1 MNYHIE
7 FNLRKNIFIFSIME
21 ARCKMENIK
30 LIATTN
36 MGLEAVT
43 KRELQDLGYK
53 DLEVSDGKIKISC
66 QLKDIAILN
75 LRLRTAE
82 RVLLLIDSFRAE
94 TFEELFD
101 KVFEIRWWDYIAEED
116 QFIIQG
122 RSRKSKLFSISDCQ
136 RITEKAIIEKLKMKY
151 KVSWFEKS
159 GPRVKI
165 EVSLLNDIAEITMDT
180 SGDGLHKRGYREVN
194 YKAPLSET
202 IAASLVKLTF
212 WNKDRILAD
221 PFCGSGTIPI
231 EAAMIEKNIAPGL
244 MRDFDFVNFK
254 FFDEEIF
261 KEEKKKC
268 YSEIKYDEKLEILAS
283 DVSHKAIQIARANAE
298 ILGLDEDISFF
309 QKDIRD
315 LDLPDDYGI
324 IITNPPYGE
333 RIGKKD
339 VDELNKELG
348 ELARSIKTWSYYIIT
363 ANENFE
369 KNFGKKADRNRK
381 LYNGRL
387 KTYYYQYY
395 GPKPRR

>member
-1 MNYHIE
+1 M
-7 FNLRKNIFIFSIME
+7 K
-21 ARCKMENIK
+21 NIK

-43 KRELQDLGYK
+43 KRELLDLGYE

-101 KVFEIRWWDYIAEED
+101 KVFEIRWWDYIAEDD

-165 EVSLLNDIAEITMDT
+165 EVSLLNDLAEITMDT

-212 WNKDRILAD
+212 WNRDRILAD

-231 EAAMIEKNIAPGL
+231 EASMIEKNIAPGL
-244 MRDFDFVNFK
+244 MRDFDFVKFK
-254 FFDEEIF
+254 FFDEDIF

-268 YSEIKYDEKLEILAS
+268 YSEINYDEKLEILAS
-283 DVSHKAIQIARANAE
+283 DVSHKAIQIAKANAE

-315 LDLPDDYGI
+315 LDLPDDYGV

-333 RIGKKD
+333 RIGKED

-348 ELARSIKTWSYYIIT
+348 ELARSLKTWSYYIIT

>member
-1 MNYHIE
+1 M
-7 FNLRKNIFIFSIME
+7 K
-21 ARCKMENIK
+21 NIK

-36 MGLEAVT
+36 IGLEAVT
-43 KRELQDLGYK
+43 KRELLDLGYE

-101 KVFEIRWWDYIAEED
+101 KVFEISWWEYIAEDD

-136 RITEKAIIEKLKMKY
+136 KITEKAIIEKLKMKY

-165 EVSLLNDIAEITMDT
+165 EASLLNDIAEITMDT

-202 IAASLVKLTF
+202 IAASLVKLSF
-212 WNKDRILAD
+212 WKKDRILAD

-244 MRDFDFVNFK
+244 MRDFDFVKFK
-254 FFDEEIF
+254 FFDEELF

-298 ILGLDEDISFF
+298 ILGLEEDISFF

-315 LDLPDDYGI
+315 LDLPDDYGV

-333 RIGKKD
+333 RIGKED

-348 ELARSIKTWSYYIIT
+348 ELARSLKTWSYYIIT

>member
-1 MNYHIE
+1 M
-7 FNLRKNIFIFSIME
+7 K
-21 ARCKMENIK
+21 NIK

-36 MGLEAVT
+36 IGLEAVT
-43 KRELQDLGYK
+43 KRELLDLGYE

-101 KVFEIRWWDYIAEED
+101 KVFEISWWDYIAEDD

-202 IAASLVKLTF
+202 IAASLVKLSF
-212 WNKDRILAD
+212 WKKDRILAD

-244 MRDFDFVNFK
+244 MRDFDFVKFK
-254 FFDEEIF
+254 FFDEELF

-283 DVSHKAIQIARANAE
+283 DVSHKAIQIARTNAE
-298 ILGLDEDISFF
+298 ILGLEEDISFF

-315 LDLPDDYGI
+315 LDLPDDYGV

-333 RIGKKD
+333 RIGKED

-348 ELARSIKTWSYYIIT
+348 ELARALKTWSYYIIT

>member
-1 MNYHIE
+1 
-7 FNLRKNIFIFSIME
+7 
-21 ARCKMENIK
+21 MENIK

-53 DLEVSDGKIKISC
+53 DLEVSDGKIEISC

-268 YSEIKYDEKLEILAS
+268 YSEIKYDEKLEVLAS
-283 DVSHKAIQIARANAE
+283 DVSHKAIQIARSNAE

-333 RIGKKD
+333 RIGKED
-339 VDELNKELG
+339 VDQLNKELG
-348 ELARSIKTWSYYIIT
+348 ELARSLKTWSYYIIT

-369 KNFGKKADRNRK
+369 KNFGKKSDRNRK

>member
-1 MNYHIE
+1 M
-7 FNLRKNIFIFSIME
+7 K
-21 ARCKMENIK
+21 NIK

-36 MGLEAVT
+36 IGLEAVT
-43 KRELQDLGYK
+43 KRELLDLGYE

-101 KVFEIRWWDYIAEED
+101 KVFEISWWDYIAEDD

-159 GPRVKI
+159 GSRVKI
-165 EVSLLNDIAEITMDT
+165 EVSLLNDIAEITIDT

-202 IAASLVKLTF
+202 IAASLVKLSF

-244 MRDFDFVNFK
+244 MRDFDFVKFK
-254 FFDEEIF
+254 FFDEELF

-298 ILGLDEDISFF
+298 ILGLEEDISFF

-315 LDLPDDYGI
+315 LDLPDDYGV

-333 RIGKKD
+333 RIGKED

-348 ELARSIKTWSYYIIT
+348 ELARSLKTWSYYIIT

-369 KNFGKKADRNRK
+369 KNFGKKTDRNRK

>member
-1 MNYHIE
+1 M
-7 FNLRKNIFIFSIME
+7 K
-21 ARCKMENIK
+21 NIK

-43 KRELQDLGYK
+43 KRELLDLGYE

-101 KVFEIRWWDYIAEED
+101 KVFEIRWWDYIAEDD

-165 EVSLLNDIAEITMDT
+165 EVSLLNDLAEITMDT
-180 SGDGLHKRGYREVN
+180 SGEGLHKRGYREVN

-244 MRDFDFVNFK
+244 MRDFDFVKFK
-254 FFDEEIF
+254 FFDEDIF

-268 YSEIKYDEKLEILAS
+268 YSEINYDEKLEILAS
-283 DVSHKAIQIARANAE
+283 DVSHKAIQIAKANAE

-315 LDLPDDYGI
+315 LDLPDDYGV

-333 RIGKKD
+333 RIGKED

-348 ELARSIKTWSYYIIT
+348 ELAKSLKTWSYYIIT

>member
-1 MNYHIE
+1 
-7 FNLRKNIFIFSIME
+7 ME
-21 ARCKMENIK
+21 ARCKMKNIK

-36 MGLEAVT
+36 IGLEAVT
-43 KRELQDLGYK
+43 KRELLDLGYE

-101 KVFEIRWWDYIAEED
+101 KVFEISWWDYIAEDD

-159 GPRVKI
+159 GSRVKI

-202 IAASLVKLTF
+202 IAASLVKLSF
-212 WNKDRILAD
+212 WKKDRILAD

-244 MRDFDFVNFK
+244 MRDFDFVKFK
-254 FFDEEIF
+254 FFDEELF
-261 KEEKKKC
+261 KKEKKKC

-298 ILGLDEDISFF
+298 ILGLEEDISFF

-315 LDLPDDYGI
+315 LDLPDDYGV

-333 RIGKKD
+333 RIGKED

-348 ELARSIKTWSYYIIT
+348 ELARSLKTWSYYIIT

>member
-1 MNYHIE
+1 
-7 FNLRKNIFIFSIME
+7 ME

-283 DVSHKAIQIARANAE
+283 DVSHKAIQIARANSE

-309 QKDIRD
+309 QKDIKD

-333 RIGKKD
+333 RIGKED

-348 ELARSIKTWSYYIIT
+348 ELARSLKTWSYYIIT

>member
-1 MNYHIE
+1 
-7 FNLRKNIFIFSIME
+7 
-21 ARCKMENIK
+21 MENIK

-36 MGLEAVT
+36 IGLEAVT
-43 KRELQDLGYK
+43 KRELLDLGYE

-136 RITEKAIIEKLKMKY
+136 RITEKAIIEKMKMKY

-283 DVSHKAIQIARANAE
+283 DISHKAIQIARANAE

-333 RIGKKD
+333 RIGKED

-348 ELARSIKTWSYYIIT
+348 ELARSLKTWSYYIIT

>member
-1 MNYHIE
+1 
-7 FNLRKNIFIFSIME
+7 
-21 ARCKMENIK
+21 MENIK

-43 KRELQDLGYK
+43 KRELLDLGYE

-101 KVFEIRWWDYIAEED
+101 KVFEIRWWEYIAEDD

-180 SGDGLHKRGYREVN
+180 SGEGLHKRGYREVN

-244 MRDFDFVNFK
+244 MRDFDFVKFK
-254 FFDEEIF
+254 FFDEDIF

-268 YSEIKYDEKLEILAS
+268 YSEINYDEKLEILAS
-283 DVSHKAIQIARANAE
+283 DVSHKAIQIAKANAE

-315 LDLPDDYGI
+315 LDLPDDYGV

-333 RIGKKD
+333 RIGKED

-348 ELARSIKTWSYYIIT
+348 ELARSLKTWSYYIIT

>member
-1 MNYHIE
+1 M
-7 FNLRKNIFIFSIME
+7 K
-21 ARCKMENIK
+21 NIK

-43 KRELQDLGYK
+43 KRELLDLGYE

-101 KVFEIRWWDYIAEED
+101 KVFEIRWWDYIAEDD

-244 MRDFDFVNFK
+244 MRDFDFVKFK
-254 FFDEEIF
+254 FFDEDIF

-268 YSEIKYDEKLEILAS
+268 YSEINYDEKLEILAS
-283 DVSHKAIQIARANAE
+283 DVSHKAIQIAKANAE

-315 LDLPDDYGI
+315 LDLPDDYGV

-333 RIGKKD
+333 RIGKED

-348 ELARSIKTWSYYIIT
+348 ELARSLKTWSYYIIT
-363 ANENFE
+363 ANGNFE

-395 GPKPRR
+395 GPKPIR

>member
-1 MNYHIE
+1 
-7 FNLRKNIFIFSIME
+7 
-21 ARCKMENIK
+21 MENIK

-43 KRELQDLGYK
+43 KRELLDLGYE

-101 KVFEIRWWDYIAEED
+101 KVFEIRWWDYIAEDD

-180 SGDGLHKRGYREVN
+180 SGEGLHKRGYREVN

-212 WNKDRILAD
+212 WNKGRILAD

-244 MRDFDFVNFK
+244 MRDFDFVKFK
-254 FFDEEIF
+254 FFDEDIY

-268 YSEIKYDEKLEILAS
+268 YSEINYDEKLEILAS
-283 DVSHKAIQIARANAE
+283 DVSHKAIQIAKANAE

-315 LDLPDDYGI
+315 LDLPDDYGV

-333 RIGKKD
+333 RIGKED

-348 ELARSIKTWSYYIIT
+348 ELARSLKTWSYYIIT

>member
-1 MNYHIE
+1 
-7 FNLRKNIFIFSIME
+7 
-21 ARCKMENIK
+21 MENIK

-43 KRELQDLGYK
+43 KRELLDLGYE
-53 DLEVSDGKIKISC
+53 DLEVSDGKIIISC

-101 KVFEIRWWDYIAEED
+101 KVFEIRWWDYINEDD

-151 KVSWFEKS
+151 KISWFEKS

-165 EVSLLNDIAEITMDT
+165 EVSLLNDIAEITIDT

-244 MRDFDFVNFK
+244 MRNFDFENFK
-254 FFDEEIF
+254 FFDSEIF

-283 DVSHKAIQIARANAE
+283 DLSHKAIKIARSNAE
-298 ILGLDEDISFF
+298 ILGLEEDISFF

-333 RIGKKD
+333 RIGKED

-348 ELARSIKTWSYYIIT
+348 KLAKSLKTWSYYIIT
-363 ANENFE
+363 ANEDFE
-369 KNFGKKADRNRK
+369 KNFGKKSDRNRK

-395 GPKPRR
+395 GPKPKR

>member
-1 MNYHIE
+1 
-7 FNLRKNIFIFSIME
+7 
-21 ARCKMENIK
+21 MENIK

-43 KRELQDLGYK
+43 KRELLDLGYE

-333 RIGKKD
+333 RIGKED
-339 VDELNKELG
+339 VDQLNKELG
-348 ELARSIKTWSYYIIT
+348 ELARSLKTWSYYIIT

>member
-1 MNYHIE
+1 
-7 FNLRKNIFIFSIME
+7 
-21 ARCKMENIK
+21 MENIK

-43 KRELQDLGYK
+43 KRELLDLGYE

-101 KVFEIRWWDYIAEED
+101 KVFEIRWWDYIAEDD

-244 MRDFDFVNFK
+244 MRDFDFVKFK
-254 FFDEEIF
+254 FFDEDIF

-268 YSEIKYDEKLEILAS
+268 YSEINYDEKLEILAS
-283 DVSHKAIQIARANAE
+283 DVSHKAIQIAKANAE

-315 LDLPDDYGI
+315 LDLPDDYGV

-333 RIGKKD
+333 RIGKED
-339 VDELNKELG
+339 VDELNKEIG
-348 ELARSIKTWSYYIIT
+348 ELARSLKTWSYYIIT

>member
-1 MNYHIE
+1 
-7 FNLRKNIFIFSIME
+7 
-21 ARCKMENIK
+21 MENIK

-36 MGLEAVT
+36 IGLEAVT
-43 KRELQDLGYK
+43 KRELLDLGYE

-101 KVFEIRWWDYIAEED
+101 KVFEIRWWDYIAEDD

-136 RITEKAIIEKLKMKY
+136 RITEKAVIEKLKMKY

-244 MRDFDFVNFK
+244 MRDFDFVKFK
-254 FFDEEIF
+254 FFDEDIY

-268 YSEIKYDEKLEILAS
+268 YSEINYDEKLEILAS
-283 DVSHKAIQIARANAE
+283 DVSHKAIQIAKANAE

-315 LDLPDDYGI
+315 LDLPDDYGV

-333 RIGKKD
+333 RIGKED

-348 ELARSIKTWSYYIIT
+348 ELARSLKTWSYYIIT

>member
-1 MNYHIE
+1 
-7 FNLRKNIFIFSIME
+7 
-21 ARCKMENIK
+21 MENIK

-43 KRELQDLGYK
+43 KRELLDLGYE

-101 KVFEIRWWDYIAEED
+101 KVFEIRWWDYIAEDD

-122 RSRKSKLFSISDCQ
+122 RSRNSKLFSISDCQ

-244 MRDFDFVNFK
+244 MRGFDFVKFK
-254 FFDEEIF
+254 FFDEDIY

-268 YSEIKYDEKLEILAS
+268 YSEINYDEKLEILAS
-283 DVSHKAIQIARANAE
+283 DVSHKAIQIAKANAE

-315 LDLPDDYGI
+315 LDLPDDYGV

-333 RIGKKD
+333 RIGKED

-348 ELARSIKTWSYYIIT
+348 ELARSLKTWSYYIIT

>member
-1 MNYHIE
+1 
-7 FNLRKNIFIFSIME
+7 
-21 ARCKMENIK
+21 MENIK

-36 MGLEAVT
+36 IGLEAVT
-43 KRELQDLGYK
+43 KRELLDLGYE

-75 LRLRTAE
+75 LRLRTVE

-101 KVFEIRWWDYIAEED
+101 KVFEIRWWDYIAEDD

-180 SGDGLHKRGYREVN
+180 SGEGLHKRGYREVN

-244 MRDFDFVNFK
+244 MRDFDFVKFK
-254 FFDEEIF
+254 FFDEDIY

-268 YSEIKYDEKLEILAS
+268 YSEINYDEKLEILAS
-283 DVSHKAIQIARANAE
+283 DVSHKAIQIAKANAE

-315 LDLPDDYGI
+315 LDLPDDYGV

-333 RIGKKD
+333 RIGKED

-348 ELARSIKTWSYYIIT
+348 ELARSLKTWSYYIIT

>member
-1 MNYHIE
+1 
-7 FNLRKNIFIFSIME
+7 
-21 ARCKMENIK
+21 MENIK

-283 DVSHKAIQIARANAE
+283 DISHKAIQIARSNAE

-333 RIGKKD
+333 RIGKED
-339 VDELNKELG
+339 VDQLNKELG
-348 ELARSIKTWSYYIIT
+348 KLARSLKTWSYYIIT

>member
-1 MNYHIE
+1 
-7 FNLRKNIFIFSIME
+7 
-21 ARCKMENIK
+21 MENIK

-101 KVFEIRWWDYIAEED
+101 RVFEIRWWDYIAEED

-212 WNKDRILAD
+212 WNKYRILAD

-339 VDELNKELG
+339 VDELNRELG
-348 ELARSIKTWSYYIIT
+348 ELARSLKTWSYYIIT

-369 KNFGKKADRNRK
+369 KNFGKKSDRNRK

>member
-1 MNYHIE
+1 MD
-7 FNLRKNIFIFSIME
+7 K
-21 ARCKMENIK
+21 IK

-43 KRELQDLGYK
+43 KRELIDLGYE
-53 DLEVSDGKIKISC
+53 DLKVCDGKIEINCK
-66 QLKDIAILN
+66 LEDIAILN
-75 LRLRTAE
+75 LKLRTAE
-82 RVLLLIDSFRAE
+82 RILLLVDSFKAE

-101 KVFEIRWWDYIAEED
+101 KVFEIRWWDYLGEED
-116 QFIIQG
+116 NFIIQG

-151 KVSWFEKS
+151 KISWFEKS

-165 EVSLLNDIAEITMDT
+165 EVSFLNDLAEITIDT

-244 MRDFDFVNFK
+244 MRKFDFESFK
-254 FFDEEIF
+254 FFDPEIF
-261 KEEKKKC
+261 KEEKKKA

-283 DVSHKAIQIARANAE
+283 DVSYKATQIAKSNAE

-309 QKDIRD
+309 QKDIRE
-315 LDLPDDYGI
+315 LDLPDNYGV

-333 RIGKKD
+333 RIGKED

-348 ELARSIKTWSYYIIT
+348 DLAKSLKTWSFYVIT

-369 KNFGKKADRNRK
+369 KNFSKKADRNRK
-381 LYNGRL
+381 LYNGRI

-395 GPKPRR
+395 GPKPKR

>member
-1 MNYHIE
+1 MD
-7 FNLRKNIFIFSIME
+7 K
-21 ARCKMENIK
+21 IK

-43 KRELQDLGYK
+43 KRELLDLGYE
-53 DLEVSDGKIKISC
+53 DLKVSDGKIEIDC
-66 QLKDIAILN
+66 DFKDIAILN
-75 LRLRTAE
+75 LKLRTAE
-82 RVLLLIDSFRAE
+82 RLLLLVDSFKAE

-101 KVFEIRWWDYIAEED
+101 KVFEIRWWDYLGEED
-116 QFIIQG
+116 NFIIQG

-151 KVSWFEKS
+151 KISWFEKT

-165 EVSLLNDIAEITMDT
+165 EVSLLNDLAEITLDT

-244 MRDFDFVNFK
+244 MRKFDFENFK
-254 FFDEEIF
+254 FFDPEIF
-261 KEEKKKC
+261 KEEKKKA

-283 DVSHKAIQIARANAE
+283 DVSYKAIDIAKSNAE
-298 ILGLDEDISFF
+298 ILGLEEDISFF

-315 LDLPDDYGI
+315 LDLPDDYGV

-333 RIGKKD
+333 RIGKED
-339 VDELNKELG
+339 VDQLNKELG
-348 ELARSIKTWSYYIIT
+348 ELAKSLKTWSFYVIT

-395 GPKPRR
+395 GPKPKR

>member
-1 MNYHIE
+1 
-7 FNLRKNIFIFSIME
+7 
-21 ARCKMENIK
+21 MENIK

-101 KVFEIRWWDYIAEED
+101 KVFEIRWWDYIAEDD

-159 GPRVKI
+159 GSRVKI

-283 DVSHKAIQIARANAE
+283 DISHKAIQIARSNAE

-333 RIGKKD
+333 RIGKED
-339 VDELNKELG
+339 VDQLNKELG
-348 ELARSIKTWSYYIIT
+348 ELARSLKTWSYYIIT

>member
-1 MNYHIE
+1 
-7 FNLRKNIFIFSIME
+7 
-21 ARCKMENIK
+21 MENIK

-43 KRELQDLGYK
+43 KRELLDLGYE

-101 KVFEIRWWDYIAEED
+101 KVFEIRWWDYIAEDD

-244 MRDFDFVNFK
+244 MRDFDFVKFK
-254 FFDEEIF
+254 FFDEDIY

-268 YSEIKYDEKLEILAS
+268 YSEINYDEKLEILAS
-283 DVSHKAIQIARANAE
+283 DVSHKAIQIAKANAE

-315 LDLPDDYGI
+315 LDLPDEYGV

-333 RIGKKD
+333 RIGKED

-348 ELARSIKTWSYYIIT
+348 ELARLLKTWSYYIIT

>member
-1 MNYHIE
+1 
-7 FNLRKNIFIFSIME
+7 
-21 ARCKMENIK
+21 MENIK

-159 GPRVKI
+159 GSRVKI

-283 DVSHKAIQIARANAE
+283 DISHKAIQIARSNAE

-333 RIGKKD
+333 RIGKED
-339 VDELNKELG
+339 VDQLNKELG
-348 ELARSIKTWSYYIIT
+348 ELARSLKTWSYYIIT

>member
-1 MNYHIE
+1 
-7 FNLRKNIFIFSIME
+7 
-21 ARCKMENIK
+21 MENIK

-43 KRELQDLGYK
+43 KRELLDLGYE

-101 KVFEIRWWDYIAEED
+101 KVFEIRWWDYIAEDD

-244 MRDFDFVNFK
+244 MRDFDFVKFK
-254 FFDEEIF
+254 FFDEDIY

-268 YSEIKYDEKLEILAS
+268 YSEINYDKKLEILAS
-283 DVSHKAIQIARANAE
+283 DVSHKAIQIAKANAE

-315 LDLPDDYGI
+315 LDLPDDYGV

-333 RIGKKD
+333 RIGKED

-348 ELARSIKTWSYYIIT
+348 ELARSLKTWSYYIIT

>member
-1 MNYHIE
+1 
-7 FNLRKNIFIFSIME
+7 
-21 ARCKMENIK
+21 MENIK

-43 KRELQDLGYK
+43 KRELLDLGYE
-53 DLEVSDGKIKISC
+53 DLEVSDGKIIISC

-101 KVFEIRWWDYIAEED
+101 KVFEIKWWDYIAEDD

-244 MRDFDFVNFK
+244 MRDFDFVKFK
-254 FFDEEIF
+254 FFDEDIY

-283 DVSHKAIQIARANAE
+283 DVSHKAIQIARSNAE
-298 ILGLDEDISFF
+298 ILGLEEDISFF

-315 LDLPDDYGI
+315 LDLPDDYGV

-333 RIGKKD
+333 RIGKED

-348 ELARSIKTWSYYIIT
+348 ELARSLNTWSYYIIT

>member
-1 MNYHIE
+1 
-7 FNLRKNIFIFSIME
+7 
-21 ARCKMENIK
+21 MENIK

-43 KRELQDLGYK
+43 KRELLDLGYE

-101 KVFEIRWWDYIAEED
+101 RVFEIRWWDYIAEED

-165 EVSLLNDIAEITMDT
+165 EMSLLNDIAEITMDT

-333 RIGKKD
+333 RIGKED

-348 ELARSIKTWSYYIIT
+348 ELARSLKTWSYYIIT

>member
-1 MNYHIE
+1 
-7 FNLRKNIFIFSIME
+7 
-21 ARCKMENIK
+21 MENIK

-43 KRELQDLGYK
+43 KRELLDLGYE

-101 KVFEIRWWDYIAEED
+101 KVFEIRWWDYIAEDD

-180 SGDGLHKRGYREVN
+180 SGEGLHKRGYREVN

-244 MRDFDFVNFK
+244 MRDFDFVKFK
-254 FFDEEIF
+254 FFDEDIY

-268 YSEIKYDEKLEILAS
+268 YSEINYDEKLEILAS
-283 DVSHKAIQIARANAE
+283 DVSHKAIQIAKANAE

-315 LDLPDDYGI
+315 LDLPDDYGV

-333 RIGKKD
+333 RIGKED

-348 ELARSIKTWSYYIIT
+348 ELARSLKTWSYYIIT

>member
-1 MNYHIE
+1 
-7 FNLRKNIFIFSIME
+7 
-21 ARCKMENIK
+21 MENIK

-43 KRELQDLGYK
+43 KRELLDLGYE

-101 KVFEIRWWDYIAEED
+101 KVFEIRWWDYIAEDD

-180 SGDGLHKRGYREVN
+180 SGEGLHKRGYREVN

-244 MRDFDFVNFK
+244 MRDFDFVKFK
-254 FFDEEIF
+254 FFDEDIF

-268 YSEIKYDEKLEILAS
+268 YSEINYDEKLEILAS
-283 DVSHKAIQIARANAE
+283 DVSHKAIQIAKANAE

-309 QKDIRD
+309 QKDIRE
-315 LDLPDDYGI
+315 LDLPDDYGV

-333 RIGKKD
+333 RIGKED

-348 ELARSIKTWSYYIIT
+348 ELARSLKTWSYYIIT

>member
-1 MNYHIE
+1 
-7 FNLRKNIFIFSIME
+7 ME

-212 WNKDRILAD
+212 WNKDRSLAD

-333 RIGKKD
+333 RIGKED
-339 VDELNKELG
+339 VDQLNKELG
-348 ELARSIKTWSYYIIT
+348 ELARSLKTWSYYIIT

>member
-1 MNYHIE
+1 
-7 FNLRKNIFIFSIME
+7 
-21 ARCKMENIK
+21 MENIK

-53 DLEVSDGKIKISC
+53 DLEVNDGKIKISC

-339 VDELNKELG
+339 VDQLNKELG
-348 ELARSIKTWSYYIIT
+348 ELARSLKTWSYYIIT

>member
-1 MNYHIE
+1 MKE
-7 FNLRKNIFIFSIME
+7 
-21 ARCKMENIK
+21 IK

-36 MGLEAVT
+36 IGLEAVT
-43 KRELQDLGYK
+43 KRELIDLGYDNLK
-53 DLEVSDGKIKISC
+53 VSDGKIEINC
-66 QLKDIAILN
+66 GLEDIPILN

-82 RVLLLIDSFRAE
+82 RVLLLIDSFKAE

-101 KVFEIRWWDYIAEED
+101 KVFEIRWWDYISESD
-116 QFIIQG
+116 NFIIQG

-151 KVSWFEKS
+151 KVAWFEKS
-159 GPRVKI
+159 GPRVKV

-202 IAASLVKLTF
+202 IAASLVKLSF
-212 WNKDRILAD
+212 WNKDRVLAD
-221 PFCGSGTIPI
+221 PFCGSGTILI

-244 MRDFDFVNFK
+244 MRDFDFENFK
-254 FFDEEIF
+254 FLNPEIF

-268 YSEIKYDEKLEILAS
+268 YGEIKYDEKLEILAS
-283 DVSHKAIQIARANAE
+283 DVSHKAIQIARTNAE

-309 QKDIRD
+309 QKDMRD
-315 LDLPDDYGI
+315 LDLPDDYGVL
-324 IITNPPYGE
+324 ITNPPYGE
-333 RIGKKD
+333 RIGKED
-339 VDELNKELG
+339 VDELNRELG
-348 ELARSIKTWSYYIIT
+348 KLAKSLDTWSFYIIT
-363 ANENFE
+363 GNENFE
-369 KNFGKKADRNRK
+369 KNFGKRADRNRK

-395 GPKPRR
+395 GPKPKR

>member
-1 MNYHIE
+1 
-7 FNLRKNIFIFSIME
+7 
-21 ARCKMENIK
+21 MENIK

-101 KVFEIRWWDYIAEED
+101 KVFEIRWWDYIAEDD

-283 DVSHKAIQIARANAE
+283 DVSHKAIQIARSNAE

-315 LDLPDDYGI
+315 LNLPDDYGI

-333 RIGKKD
+333 RIGKED
-339 VDELNKELG
+339 VDELNRELG
-348 ELARSIKTWSYYIIT
+348 ELARSLKTWSYYIIT

-369 KNFGKKADRNRK
+369 KNFGKKSDRNRK

>member
-1 MNYHIE
+1 
-7 FNLRKNIFIFSIME
+7 
-21 ARCKMENIK
+21 MENIK

-43 KRELQDLGYK
+43 KRELLDLGYE

-101 KVFEIRWWDYIAEED
+101 KVFEIRWWDYIAEDD

-180 SGDGLHKRGYREVN
+180 SGEGLHKRGYREVN

-244 MRDFDFVNFK
+244 MRDFDFVKFK
-254 FFDEEIF
+254 FFDEDIY

-268 YSEIKYDEKLEILAS
+268 YSEINYDEKLEILAS
-283 DVSHKAIQIARANAE
+283 DVSHKAIQIAKANAE
-298 ILGLDEDISFF
+298 ILGLEEDISFF

-315 LDLPDDYGI
+315 LDLPDEYGV

-333 RIGKKD
+333 RIGKED

-348 ELARSIKTWSYYIIT
+348 ELARSLKTWSYYIIT

>member
-1 MNYHIE
+1 
-7 FNLRKNIFIFSIME
+7 
-21 ARCKMENIK
+21 MENIK

-254 FFDEEIF
+254 FFDEEMF

-333 RIGKKD
+333 RIGKED

-348 ELARSIKTWSYYIIT
+348 ELARSLKTWSYYIIT

>member
-1 MNYHIE
+1 
-7 FNLRKNIFIFSIME
+7 
-21 ARCKMENIK
+21 MENIK

-36 MGLEAVT
+36 IGLEAVT
-43 KRELQDLGYK
+43 KRELLDLGYE

-101 KVFEIRWWDYIAEED
+101 KVFEIRWWDYIAEDD

-165 EVSLLNDIAEITMDT
+165 EVSLLNDVAEITMDT

-244 MRDFDFVNFK
+244 MRDFDFVKFK
-254 FFDEEIF
+254 FFDEDIY

-268 YSEIKYDEKLEILAS
+268 YSEINYDEKLEILAS
-283 DVSHKAIQIARANAE
+283 DVSHKAIQIAKANAE

-315 LDLPDDYGI
+315 LDLPDDYGV

-333 RIGKKD
+333 RIGKED

-348 ELARSIKTWSYYIIT
+348 ELARSLKTWSYYIIT